1 MKKFIFLFFLV
12 LQISKT
18 AVAQNA
24 ALSYYNS
31 VNQISKPILSG
42 AASFTIE
49 FWIKTSSYPENLFGL
64 TPYTVVDIANSN
76 NDTNRFRLTCAKGE
90 LLHFQ
95 LDNKTIFRSNNMV
108 ADLQWHHVA
117 FIYDSAAYKQY
128 TIYIDGNLDTSH
140 RGPALNL
147 NKQNIFRLGS
157 DLANNYRLEGALDE
171 FRIFNHV
178 RSDSA
183 INADMYREFC
193 NVNGMGLLT
202 YYKFNDGVPL
212 ADNRKL
218 SILYDFS
225 GNGNHLSYSGFSL
238 RGSCWGSCGN
248 FVYGPTLSGGNTRD
262 TIHVF
267 SCDTVRSP
275 GGTKYWTSTGKY
287 FDTLV
292 NANGCDSI
300 ILVNVQI
307 GNSLSLVYYNICDS
321 FKTPLGKVIK
331 NDTLIYETYNA
342 YKGCD
347 STVYYDI
354 SIRKKSI
361 NNLTLAVC
369 DSFVSPKGNS
379 YLFSGIYDEKYIN
392 YKGCDSIVRYHL
404 TVYNDVNTFEYT
416 EACDIGN
423 IKGEWFNTST
433 VKAFNYNSYKG
444 CDSTH
449 YVILTINK
457 SKFTT
462 VKATACDS
470 FVSPQGKVYKQ
481 TGLYNE
487 VLRTTKNCDST
498 VTYSVTIHKSKH
510 LSADISV
517 CRGISINGNWYTES
531 GDVTYYGKTSQG
543 CDSIVDIQLT
553 VKKTDRTITRIGNT
567 LEANQSDAIYQWISC
582 GNFAVIPF
590 QSKQQ
595 FTPQFDG
602 DYAVVILYND
612 CRDTSECISFRRS
625 STNALT
631 GTIKASILPNPND
644 GKFELLFNEHTS
656 GAISILDMTGR
667 VLEVM
672 PVEGKQLKME
682 VSLPRGIYIIELT
695 GSGSRWILVID

>member
-1 MKKFIFLFFLV
+1 MKKFLFLFFLV
-12 LQISKT
+12 LQISKS

-24 ALSYYNS
+24 ALSYYYS

-42 AASFTIE
+42 TSSFTIE
-49 FWIKTSSYPENLFGL
+49 FWIKSSSYPDNLFGL

-76 NDTNRFRLTCAKGE
+76 NDTNRFRLTCAYGE

-95 LDNKTIFRSNNMV
+95 LDGKTIFRSNNMV

-193 NVNGMGLLT
+193 NINGMGLLT
-202 YYKFNDGVPL
+202 YYKFNDGIPL
-212 ADNRKL
+212 ADNRNL

-238 RGSCWGSCGN
+238 RGNCWGYCGN

-262 TIHVF
+262 TIYVF

-300 ILVNVQI
+300 ILVNVKI
-307 GNSLSLVYYNICDS
+307 GNSLSLVYYNVCDS

-354 SIRKKSI
+354 SIRSKTI
-361 NNLTLAVC
+361 QNVTIAVC
-369 DSFVSPKGNS
+369 DSFKSPKGNV
-379 YLFSGIYDEKYIN
+379 YMYSGIYDEKYTN

-404 TVYNDVNTFEYT
+404 TIYDDVNTFEYL

-433 VKAFNYNSYKG
+433 VKAFNYTSYKG
-444 CDSTH
+444 CDSNH
-449 YVILTINK
+449 YVFLTVNR
-457 SKFTT
+457 SKQTT
-462 VKATACDS
+462 VKVSSCDS
-470 FVSPQGKVYKQ
+470 FISPQGKVYKQ

-487 VLRTTKNCDST
+487 VLKTTKNCDST
-498 VTYSVTIHKSKH
+498 VSYSVTIHNSKH
-510 LSADISV
+510 LSTDLKV
-517 CRGISINGNWYTES
+517 CRGISINNKWINTSGN
-531 GDVTYYGKTSQG
+531 VTYYGHTVKG
-543 CDSIVDIQLT
+543 CDSIVDINLT
-553 VKKTDRTITRIGNT
+553 VVQTDRTLSRNGNT
-567 LEANQSDAIYQWISC
+567 LEANQSNATYQWISC
-582 GNFAVIPF
+582 GNYAIIPF

-595 FTPQFDG
+595 FSPQFDG
-602 DYAVVILYND
+602 DYAVVLIYND
-612 CRDTSECISFRRS
+612 CRDTSECISFRRTNIS
-625 STNALT
+625 S
-631 GTIKASILPNPND
+631 IKSPVNASIYPNPND
-644 GKFELLFNEHTS
+644 GHFEITFNEHIQ
-656 GAISILDMTGR
+656 GELHLLDLTGR
-667 VLEVM
+667 IM
-672 PVEGKQLKME
+672 QVEIIDGKAIKMDT
-682 VSLPRGIYIIELT
+682 SLPAGIYILELSGT
-695 GSGSRWILVID
+695 GNRWILVIN